1 MSEPQG
7 TRSSENNPW
16 KTALIAGGAAALIFI
31 ATGAVFA
38 YLQDDDIEEPAEIA
52 AEAAAPRP
60 AAAPAPQVASAPPA
74 SIVEDCNRYAAAAD
88 RNEMEIAKDGLLGG
102 AIGAGIGAAGG
113 AIAKGGK
120 GAGKGAGIGAIVGAA
135 GGTLY
140 GLNQENQ
147 RTEGARY
154 AYQECMAR
162 RGY

>member
-60 AAAPAPQVASAPPA
+60 AAAPTPQVASAPPA

-102 AIGAGIGAAGG
+102 AI
-113 AIAKGGK
+113 
-120 GAGKGAGIGAIVGAA
+120 VGAA